1 MKTIVEGNK
10 NIIRLLGKQRLK
22 DVQYRLMRF
31 VLKSEHDDGLLLHN
45 VITGQLTLLNK
56 DEALCLESLP
66 AIRTDVMN
74 DLIENHFLVPTDY
87 NEAQTVHTLRSLIK
101 RFVEHEKIE
110 SYTILTTTNCNARCF
125 YCYESNLPRINMD
138 KVTADK
144 LVNYMVDNAG
154 KKTLKLHWFGG
165 EPLVCSDRI
174 DQICTALKE
183 KSIKYASSMTSNGYL
198 FNEKLVE
205 KAVSLWRLDSVQITL
220 DVTESIY
227 NTTKA
232 YVNVSGSPFRRVLS
246 NIQLL
251 LDHKVRVI
259 IRLNLDMH
267 NFDDLFNLVSEIDQ
281 IILNRDRLEVY
292 SHVLFEDAGFAP
304 IARNDESRSM
314 LYIRQNELNTR
325 LEQLGLHRKNKALP
339 FLKTH
344 NCMADTDTAT
354 VVYPDGRLFKCEHV
368 ELGDEYG
375 SVDSGIVNP
384 DGIDKFQ
391 RVTELD
397 TCRSCPIYPSCIL
410 LKHCQ
415 GVLDKNLVSC
425 EYEVKSSERSLYE
438 HYRRFKKES
447 KMS

>member
-10 NIIRLLGKQRLK
+10 NIIRLLGKQKLK
-22 DVQYRLMRF
+22 DVRYRLMRY

-45 VITGQLTLLNK
+45 AVTGQLTLLNK
-56 DEALCLESLP
+56 DETLCLESLP
-66 AIRTDVMN
+66 AVRTDVMN
-74 DLIENHFLVPTDY
+74 DLIENHFLVPIDY
-87 NEAQTVHTLRSLIK
+87 NEAQTVQTLRSLLK
-101 RFVEHEKIE
+101 RFVEHDTIE

-138 KVTADK
+138 EVTADK

-165 EPLVCSDRI
+165 EPLVCSNRI
-174 DQICTALKE
+174 DQICTALKD
-183 KSIKYASSMTSNGYL
+183 KSITYVSSMTSNGYL
-198 FNEKLVE
+198 FNEELAE

-220 DVTESIY
+220 DGTESIY

-251 LDHKVRVI
+251 LDHNVRVI

-267 NFDDLFNLVSEIDQ
+267 NIDDLFNLISEIEQ
-281 IILNRDRLEVY
+281 TIRNRDRLEVY
-292 SHVLFEDAGFAP
+292 SHVLFEDAGFEP
-304 IARNDESRSM
+304 IARNDVSRTM

-325 LEQLGLHRKNKALP
+325 LEKMGLHRNNKALP

-344 NCMADTDTAT
+344 NCMADADTTAA
-354 VVYPDGRLFKCEHV
+354 VFPDGRLFKCEHV

-375 SVDSGIVNP
+375 SIDSGIVNP
-384 DGIDKFQ
+384 DGIEKFR
-391 RVTELD
+391 RVVELD

-415 GVLDKNLVSC
+415 GVSDKNRISC
-425 EYEVKSSERSLYE
+425 EYEVKASERTMNE
-438 HYRRFKKES
+438 HYRRFKEKS
-447 KMS
+447 RM